1 MQTVSLKRH
10 IAVMDKITALS
21 NVRERSR
28 KETRERLAR
37 SGFSE
42 EEIQD
47 GIDTALRVG
56 LISDERYARSFI
68 RGKVHA
74 GWGREERRSAGSRSA
89 GWIPPSSRPVKT
101 SSPRPK
107 RSTSARFTSLRN
119 APVTPQ
125 TPTSPT
131 CAVSSARGTRMRC
144 PDARCMTTCR
154 VPAAT
159 RERHIRQ

>member
-74 GWGREERRSAGSRSA
+74 GWGREKIIRRLEECGVDSSVISACQNEFASPEEEYERALHELEKRSCHAADPYASYMRRLLSKGYSHEVSRRAVHDHLSRSH
-89 GWIPPSSRPVKT
+89 G
-101 SSPRPK
+101 
-107 RSTSARFTSLRN
+107 N
-119 APVTPQ
+119 A
-125 TPTSPT
+125 
-131 CAVSSARGTRMRC
+131 
-144 PDARCMTTCR
+144 
-154 VPAAT
+154 
-159 RERHIRQ
+159 

>member
-10 IAVMDKITALS
+10 IAVMDKIAALS

-74 GWGREERRSAGSRSA
+74 GWGRGKIIRRLEERGVDSSVISACQNEFASPEEEYERALHELEKRSCHAADPYASYMRRLLVKGYSHEVSRRAVHDYLSRSH
-89 GWIPPSSRPVKT
+89 S
-101 SSPRPK
+101 
-107 RSTSARFTSLRN
+107 N
-119 APVTPQ
+119 A
-125 TPTSPT
+125 
-131 CAVSSARGTRMRC
+131 
-144 PDARCMTTCR
+144 
-154 VPAAT
+154 
-159 RERHIRQ
+159 

>member
-74 GWGREERRSAGSRSA
+74 GWGRGKIIRRLEECGVDSSVISACQNEFASPEEEYERAFHELEKRSCHAADPYASYMRRFLSKGYSHEVSRRAVHDYLSRSH
-89 GWIPPSSRPVKT
+89 G
-101 SSPRPK
+101 
-107 RSTSARFTSLRN
+107 N
-119 APVTPQ
+119 A
-125 TPTSPT
+125 
-131 CAVSSARGTRMRC
+131 
-144 PDARCMTTCR
+144 
-154 VPAAT
+154 
-159 RERHIRQ
+159 

>member
-74 GWGREERRSAGSRSA
+74 GWGRGKIIRRLEECGVDSSVISACQNEFASPEEEYERALHELEKRSCHAADPYASYMRRLLSKGYSHEVSRRAVHDYLSRSH
-89 GWIPPSSRPVKT
+89 G
-101 SSPRPK
+101 
-107 RSTSARFTSLRN
+107 N
-119 APVTPQ
+119 A
-125 TPTSPT
+125 
-131 CAVSSARGTRMRC
+131 
-144 PDARCMTTCR
+144 
-154 VPAAT
+154 
-159 RERHIRQ
+159 

>member
-10 IAVMDKITALS
+10 IAVMDKIAALS

-74 GWGREERRSAGSRSA
+74 GWGRGKIIRRLEECGVDSSVISACQNEFASPEEEYERALHELEKRSCHAADPYASYMRRLLVKGYSHEVSRRAVHDYLSRSH
-89 GWIPPSSRPVKT
+89 G
-101 SSPRPK
+101 
-107 RSTSARFTSLRN
+107 N
-119 APVTPQ
+119 A
-125 TPTSPT
+125 
-131 CAVSSARGTRMRC
+131 
-144 PDARCMTTCR
+144 
-154 VPAAT
+154 
-159 RERHIRQ
+159 

>member
-1 MQTVSLKRH
+1 MQTVFLQRH
-10 IAVMDKITALS
+10 IAVMDKITTLS

-47 GIDTALRVG
+47 GIETALRVG

-74 GWGREERRSAGSRSA
+74 GWGRDKIERRLEECGVDSAVIAACQNEFASPEEEYERALHELEKRSCHAADPYASYMRRLLGKGYSHEVSRRAVHDYLSRSQN
-89 GWIPPSSRPVKT
+89 
-101 SSPRPK
+101 
-107 RSTSARFTSLRN
+107 SA
-119 APVTPQ
+119 
-125 TPTSPT
+125 
-131 CAVSSARGTRMRC
+131 
-144 PDARCMTTCR
+144 
-154 VPAAT
+154 
-159 RERHIRQ
+159 

>member
-74 GWGREERRSAGSRSA
+74 GWGRERIIRRLEECGVDSSVISACQNEFASPEEEYELEKRSCHAADPYASYMRRLLGKGYSHEVSARAVHDYLSRSR
-89 GWIPPSSRPVKT
+89 G
-101 SSPRPK
+101 
-107 RSTSARFTSLRN
+107 N
-119 APVTPQ
+119 A
-125 TPTSPT
+125 
-131 CAVSSARGTRMRC
+131 
-144 PDARCMTTCR
+144 
-154 VPAAT
+154 
-159 RERHIRQ
+159 